1 VGAVAGAHDVRR
13 SSVRVALATTAV
25 VAVVYVAI
33 AVAVMLIVTGNLT
46 HQVDDRLTGYLAHP
60 VPGVGD
66 GDEHHG
72 LPGEPGDRPFGPQL
86 LIWLVRPDG
95 AIVSDLNASPPASAL
110 AATSPTTTTIN
121 GTSIRVAGTQTSFGH
136 LLVGQDLT
144 DVNRTQSTLFLAEV
158 IIGPILLLAV
168 FLGAVA
174 IGRRVATPIEIA
186 RRRQL
191 EDELR
196 AANTSIEEQL
206 EETRKSLLLAER
218 RATLGTLAGG
228 VGHELRNPLG
238 VMTNSVYY
246 LKAVMPSAP
255 PKVSE
260 YLDILQQQITLS
272 EKIVSDLLDFARQK
286 PPQRAE
292 VSVAEITNAQ
302 LARLGP
308 TNGVAI
314 RTEFGATLPP
324 IYVDQ
329 VQCGQII
336 LNLLT
341 NALQALDGK
350 GHIDV
355 RAERENGHVNL
366 IVRDNGPGIAPEN
379 LHKIFEPLFTTKA
392 RGIGLGLA
400 VSRTLARANGGDLT
414 ARSDPGSGAEFTL
427 TVPVAAA
434 VEAVV

>member
-1 VGAVAGAHDVRR
+1 VSVVAGAHDVRR

-191 EDELR
+191 EFTAD
-196 AANTSIEEQL
+196 AS
-206 EETRKSLLLAER
+206 
-218 RATLGTLAGG
+218 
-228 VGHELRNPLG
+228 HELRTPLSVIEANASLALQQERSEAWYRATFARVDHEAKRMHRLVDDLLWLARFDATQAAPSSEPVDLAALAGQTVDRFTAIAQTRSLRLSVNATGDDPVVAAPPEWLDRLLG
-238 VMTNSVYY
+238 VLV
-246 LKAVMPSAP
+246 
-255 PKVSE
+255 
-260 YLDILQQQITLS
+260 D
-272 EKIVSDLLDFARQK
+272 
-286 PPQRAE
+286 
-292 VSVAEITNAQ
+292 NACKYSPD
-302 LARLGP
+302 GG
-308 TNGVAI
+308 TVAI
-314 RTEFGATLPP
+314 SIDAR
-324 IYVDQ
+324 
-329 VQCGQII
+329 
-336 LNLLT
+336 
-341 NALQALDGK
+341 DGRVSLAVED
-350 GHIDV
+350 G
-355 RAERENGHVNL
+355 
-366 IVRDNGPGIAPEN
+366 GPGIPEAERPR
-379 LHKIFEPLFTTKA
+379 IFDRFHRATDT
-392 RGIGLGLA
+392 RGGAGLGLA
-400 VSRTLARANGGDLT
+400 IADAIVRATQGRWSVGESAVGGARMSVTWPAAFGGPRTAPGGARAR
-414 ARSDPGSGAEFTL
+414 AGAEATR
-427 TVPVAAA
+427 
-434 VEAVV
+434 